1 MAVQPAYD
9 LGTIATQRLLRRITS
24 DDEQPVE
31 EIVGARWGFNHPLV
45 RHRTQRL
52 TIALG

>member
-31 EIVGARWGFNHPLV
+31 EIVVPVELIIRSSATAPS
-45 RHRTQRL
+45 
-52 TIALG
+52 A